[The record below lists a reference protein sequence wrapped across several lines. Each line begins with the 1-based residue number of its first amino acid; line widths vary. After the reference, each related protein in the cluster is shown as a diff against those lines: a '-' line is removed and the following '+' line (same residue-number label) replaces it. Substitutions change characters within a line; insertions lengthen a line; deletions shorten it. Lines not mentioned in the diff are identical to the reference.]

1 MNATP
6 QKVQDGFYAWVT
18 ALVHEQRGR
27 LVRLARREGV
37 LAEDAL
43 DCVQEAF
50 ISFLALPQARLVV
63 GRPDDSARMLSV
75 LARNIARNR
84 RRRHDYAKAHI
95 VDDALVEQIP
105 LDAPG
110 ADEIVSAAEQYALA
124 LGCIATLDEIRRAV
138 VRLRLVDEAP
148 GEDVARM
155 LGLTTEHVSVLLFR
169 AKQDLRRCVETPE
182 LRPLKTRRPRKARVA
197 PKPAQPLAK
206 RAS

>member
-6 QKVQDGFYAWVT
+6 QETQDGFYAWVT
-18 ALVHEQRGR
+18 GLVHEHRGR

-63 GRPDDSARMLSV
+63 GRPADSARMLSV

-84 RRRHDYAKAHI
+84 RRRHDYARAHV
-95 VDDALVEQIP
+95 VDDALVQGIP

>member
-1 MNATP
+1 MKATP
-6 QKVQDGFYAWVT
+6 QRAEDGFYAWVT
-18 ALVHEQRGR
+18 TLVHEHRGK

-50 ISFLALPQARLVV
+50 ASFLALPQARLVV
-63 GRPDDSARMLSV
+63 GHPADSARLLSV
-75 LARNIARNR
+75 LTRNIARNR
-84 RRRHDYAKAHI
+84 RRRHDYAQPHI
-95 VDDALVEQIP
+95 VDDALVQDIP

-138 VRLRLVDEAP
+138 VRLRLVDEAR

-155 LGLTTEHVSVLLFR
+155 LGLTAEHVSVLLFR
-169 AKQDLRRCVETPE
+169 AKQDLRQCVETPE
-182 LRPLKTRRPRKARVA
+182 LRQLKPRRPGKAGGA
-197 PKPAQPLAK
+197 PKPAQPFA
-206 RAS
+206 